1 MKEFF
6 PGNGACVVFIV
17 MLNFFLGDFI
27 RQEIEIL
34 KEKDTSFTD
43 DFSLDLLSKGR
54 QVLMREELD

>member
-1 MKEFF
+1 MKQLS
-6 PGNGACVVFIV
+6 PGDGGCIVFIV
-17 MLNFFLGDFI
+17 MLNLFLGDFI
-27 RQEIEIL
+27 RQEVEIL